1 MVTLFLLFFD
11 RGDKM
16 KEEGNSLPD
25 NSDIQ

>member
-1 MVTLFLLFFD
+1 LFLLFFG